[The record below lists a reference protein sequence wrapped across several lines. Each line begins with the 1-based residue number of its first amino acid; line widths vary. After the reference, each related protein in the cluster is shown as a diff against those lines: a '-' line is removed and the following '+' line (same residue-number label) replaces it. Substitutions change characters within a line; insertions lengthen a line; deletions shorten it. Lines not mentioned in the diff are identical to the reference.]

1 MAAGSG
7 ESSSWTDSNRFKSE
21 GYVVTARGHFSPDLL
36 RFLADLKRN
45 NRREWF
51 LANRE
56 RYESE
61 LREPFLRFISD
72 FGPRL
77 AKISRFFVADPRPS
91 GGSLFR
97 IYRDTR
103 FSKDKSPYK
112 THAAAHFRHRAA
124 SQDVHAPGFYLH
136 LEPRGCFAA
145 SGLWRPDGPAVD
157 KVRDAIVEHP
167 AEWRKVRKTLTIE
180 GESLVRPPKGYDS
193 SHPFLEDLK
202 RKDFVTSVRFSDR
215 QVTSPRFLSD
225 FAAACKKMSP
235 LVKFTTEA
243 LGLSW

>member
-1 MAAGSG
+1 
-7 ESSSWTDSNRFKSE
+7 
-21 GYVVTARGHFSPDLL
+21 L
-36 RFLADLKRN
+36 RFLAELKRN

-51 LANRE
+51 MVNCE
-56 RYESE
+56 RYESA

-77 AKISRFFVADPRPS
+77 SKISRFFLADPRPS

-112 THAAAHFRHRAA
+112 THAAAHFRHRAEGK
-124 SQDVHAPGFYLH
+124 DVHAPGFYLH

-145 SGLWRPDGPAVD
+145 AGLWRPDGPAVA
-157 KVRDAIVEHP
+157 KVRKAIVESP
-167 AEWRKVRKTLTIE
+167 AAWRKVRKTLTIE
-180 GESLVRPPKGYDS
+180 GESLVRPPKGFEPT
-193 SHPFLEDLK
+193 HPFLEDLK

-215 QVTSPRFLSD
+215 QITSPRFLSD
-225 FAAACKKMSP
+225 FTAACKKMSP

>member
-1 MAAGSG
+1 
-7 ESSSWTDSNRFKSE
+7 
-21 GYVVTARGHFSPDLL
+21 L

-45 NRREWF
+45 NRRDWF
-51 LANRE
+51 MANRE
-56 RYESE
+56 RYESV

-72 FGPRL
+72 FGPQL
-77 AKISRFFVADPRPS
+77 SRVSRSYVADPRPS

-112 THAAAHFRHRAA
+112 THAAAHFRHRRAG
-124 SQDVHAPGFYLH
+124 QDVHTPGFYLH
-136 LEPRGCFAA
+136 LEPGKSFAA
-145 SGLWRPDGPAVD
+145 AGLWRPDGPSV
-157 KVRDAIVEHP
+157 KKLRDAIVERH
-167 AEWRKVRKTLTIE
+167 AEWRKVRKSLTIE

-193 SHPFLEDLK
+193 NHPFVEDLK

-225 FAAACKKMSP
+225 FTAACKKMSP

>member
-1 MAAGSG
+1 L
-7 ESSSWTDSNRFKSE
+7 
-21 GYVVTARGHFSPDLL
+21 TARGYFSPELL
-36 RFLADLKRN
+36 RFLKELKRN

-56 RYESE
+56 RYESA

-72 FGPRL
+72 FRPRL
-77 AKISRFFVADPRPS
+77 SKISRFFVADPRPS

-124 SQDVHAPGFYLH
+124 GKDVHTPGFYLH
-136 LEPRGCFAA
+136 LEPGGSFGAA
-145 SGLWRPDGPAVD
+145 GLWRPDGPAVD
-157 KVRDAIVEHP
+157 KVRNAIVERP
-167 AEWRKVRKTLTIE
+167 AEWKKVRKRLTIE
-180 GESLVRPPKGYDS
+180 GESLVRPPRGYDP

-202 RKDFVTSVRFSDR
+202 RKDFITSVRFSDR
-215 QVTSPRFLSD
+215 QVSSLRFLLD
-225 FAAACKKMSP
+225 FTAACKKMGP

>member
-1 MAAGSG
+1 M
-7 ESSSWTDSNRFKSE
+7 
-21 GYVVTARGHFSPDLL
+21 TARGHFSPELL
-36 RFLADLKRN
+36 RFLAELKRN
-45 NRREWF
+45 NRRDWF

-56 RYESE
+56 RYESA

-77 AKISRFFVADPRPS
+77 SKISRFFVADPRPS

-112 THAAAHFRHRAA
+112 THAAAHFRHRAT
-124 SQDVHAPGFYLH
+124 SKDVHAPGFYLH
-136 LEPRGCFAA
+136 LEPGGCFAA
-145 SGLWRPDGPAVD
+145 AGLWRPDGPAVD
-157 KVRDAIVEHP
+157 RVRDAIVERS
-167 AEWRKVRKTLTIE
+167 AEWSKVRKSLTIE
-180 GESLVRPPKGYDS
+180 GESLVRPPKGYDPG
-193 SHPFLEDLK
+193 HRFLEDLK
-202 RKDFVTSVRFSDR
+202 RKDFITSVRLSDR
-215 QVTSPRFLSD
+215 QVTSSRFLSD
-225 FAAACKKMSP
+225 FTTVCKKMSP